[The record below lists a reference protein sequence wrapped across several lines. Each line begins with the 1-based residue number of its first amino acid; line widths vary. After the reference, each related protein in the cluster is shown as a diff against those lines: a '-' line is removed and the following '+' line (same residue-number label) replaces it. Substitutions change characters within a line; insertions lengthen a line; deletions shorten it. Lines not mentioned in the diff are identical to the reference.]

1 MHVRDVLGRPGSP
14 MRLVLRELL
23 IVASFVVVYFAVR
36 GRTEGN
42 VARADHNAREVLR
55 AERWLHI
62 DVERQVQD
70 TVHDSHLL
78 TTLVNWVYIWGHW
91 PVIVATLLWLVLRH
105 PTRYLLIR
113 NAILISGAV
122 GMVTFA
128 LYPVTP
134 PRLLRIGLVDTVTE
148 YSTSYRVLQ
157 PAGFVNQY
165 AAMPSLHMGWDLL
178 MGIAI
183 VVCARRWW
191 VKGLGALL
199 PLFMA
204 WAVVAT
210 ANHYVLDALVGTA
223 LVLLA
228 LLAATQLP
236 RVGSAVRRHRW
247 PPGWAPGTPPARLP
261 VQRGQ
266 EQPADQPQHGAGG
279 DAGEGAEAHDGTR
292 RPVGVRRAGPPEDDD
307 HGGRPGDG

>member
-1 MHVRDVLGRPGSP
+1 MHARHVRGPTGTTVG
-14 MRLVLRELL
+14 LVLRELL
-23 IVASFVVVYFAVR
+23 IVATFVAVYFAVR
-36 GRTEGN
+36 GRTEGD
-42 VARADHNAREVLR
+42 VATADRNAREVLR
-55 AERWLHI
+55 VEGWLGM

-70 TVHDSHLL
+70 SVADSRLL
-78 TTLVNWVYIWGHW
+78 TSVVNWVYIWGHW
-91 PVIVATLLWLVLRH
+91 PVIVTTLLWLVLRH
-105 PTRYLLIR
+105 PRHYVRIR
-113 NAILISGAV
+113 NAILLSGAV
-122 GMVTFA
+122 GMVAFA

-134 PRLLRIGLVDTVTE
+134 PRLLAIGLVDTVTQ

-183 VVCARRWW
+183 VVCARRLW

-210 ANHYVLDALVGTA
+210 ANHYVLDAVVGA
-223 LVLLA
+223 VLVLVA
-228 LLAATQLP
+228 LLVATRLP
-236 RVGSAVRRHRW
+236 VVGSTLRRRRS
-247 PPGWAPGTPPARLP
+247 PAQGARLP

-266 EQPADQPQHGAGG
+266 AGTG
-279 DAGEGAEAHDGTR
+279 Y
-292 RPVGVRRAGPPEDDD
+292 RPVGVRRAGRAEGDD
-307 HGGRPGDG
+307 HGRRPGGR